1 MTPPQN
7 NMTDQP
13 TSPESGTPPPRPPRA
28 KRTPKAKPA
37 PAESQTDA
45 LRAQLASEMSAEPE
59 PDALPEDAADESLD
73 DGQLRRELME
83 ELDRL
88 VSRVRQS
95 APDYAPPPFSPK
107 RLISFLQE
115 NLQRFAPDTQQTI
128 LERLRGAIGQD
139 FFDVDTWKGMWFM
152 LNYTVEYRGDQF
164 KRRFTGEYQTD
175 PWGMDYEFIE
185 VVQPL
190 LDFLQKQY
198 FRLELTGLEH
208 IPDAGR
214 GILVAN
220 HSGQFPWDG
229 LMLNTTILNEHPSQR
244 TVRVLFEPWF
254 ATVPFLG
261 DSLVRFGQVVASEA
275 NGEKLLEQDEL
286 IAVFPEGNQAMAKP
300 TQNKYKLARFDPNAF
315 VRMALKTGAP
325 IIPLSIVGAEE
336 TAPTLRRSR
345 KLAALTGAPFFPL
358 PLFGPLPLP
367 AKWYVD
373 IAPPI
378 STEEFGPDRANDAT
392 LINQLADLTRNQVRH
407 LLNSRLT
414 QRRSVFF
421 G

>member
-1 MTPPQN
+1 MTEPITPEERTTAPPN
-7 NMTDQP
+7 RR
-13 TSPESGTPPPRPPRA
+13 G
-28 KRTPKAKPA
+28 KRSSKAKLSP
-37 PAESQTDA
+37 DN
-45 LRAQLASEMSAEPE
+45 LREQLESEMPAEPE
-59 PDALPEDAADESLD
+59 SLPDDESL
-73 DGQLRRELME
+73 RRDLMD

-88 VSRVRQS
+88 ISRVRAS
-95 APDYAPPPFSPK
+95 SPDYTPPPFSPK
-107 RLISFLQE
+107 RLLHFVQE
-115 NLQRFAPDTQQTI
+115 NLQRFSPDTQQTI
-128 LERLRGAIGQD
+128 LERLRNAIGQD

-208 IPDAGR
+208 IPDVGR

-229 LMLNTTILNEHPSQR
+229 LMLNTAILNEHPSQR
-244 TVRVLFEPWF
+244 TVRILFDSWF

-261 DSLVRFGQVVASEA
+261 DSLVRFGQVVATEE

-286 IAVFPEGNQAMAKP
+286 ITVFPEGNRAMGK
-300 TQNKYKLARFDPNAF
+300 TSKNQYRLSRFDPNAF
-315 VRMALKTGAP
+315 IRMALKTGAP
-325 IIPLSIVGAEE
+325 IIPVSIVGSEE

-345 KLAALTGAPFFPL
+345 TLAALTGAPFFPL

-367 AKWYVD
+367 AKWYID

-378 STEEFGPDRANDAT
+378 PTESYGPDRSNDST
-392 LINQLADLTRNQVRH
+392 LISQLADLTRNHVRQM
-407 LLNSRLT
+407 LTDRLT

>member
-1 MTPPQN
+1 
-7 NMTDQP
+7 MTDQP
-13 TSPESGTPPPRPPRA
+13 TPVEETPRPKRTKRPPKATSPDAPPAAENPTPEPPTPP
-28 KRTPKAKPA
+28 
-37 PAESQTDA
+37 
-45 LRAQLASEMSAEPE
+45 
-59 PDALPEDAADESLD
+59 ADEPLNEET
-73 DGQLRRELME
+73 LRRELME
-83 ELDRL
+83 ELDHL
-88 VSRVRQS
+88 IARVRQS
-95 APDYAPPPFSPK
+95 APDYTPPPFSPK
-107 RLISFLQE
+107 RLIQFLQE
-115 NLQRFAPDTQQTI
+115 NLQRFSPDTQQSI

-139 FFDVDTWKGMWFM
+139 FLDVDTWKGIWFM

-198 FRLELTGLEH
+198 FRLELTGIEH

-229 LMLNTTILNEHPSQR
+229 LMLNTSILNSHPSMR
-244 TVRVLFEPWF
+244 TVRVLFDPWF
-254 ATVPFLG
+254 SSVPFLG
-261 DSLVRFGQVVASEA
+261 DSLVRFGQVVATEE
-275 NGEKLLEQDEL
+275 NGETLLAQDEL
-286 IAVFPEGNQAMAKP
+286 IAVFPEGNRALGKTTKNQ
-300 TQNKYKLARFDPNAF
+300 YKLSRFDPNAF

-325 IIPLSIVGAEE
+325 IIPVSIVGSEE
-336 TAPTLRRSR
+336 TAPTLHRSR
-345 KLAALTGAPFFPL
+345 TLAALTGAPFFPL

-378 STEEFGPDRANDAT
+378 PTESFGEDRATDLT
-392 LINQLADLTRNQVRH
+392 LISQLADLTRNHVRQM
-407 LLNSRLT
+407 LNARLT
-414 QRRSVFF
+414 QRRSVYF

>member
-1 MTPPQN
+1 
-7 NMTDQP
+7 MTDQP
-13 TSPESGTPPPRPPRA
+13 TPAEETPTPRPKRGKRAANAAPSPEIPAAEPPPADDPI
-28 KRTPKAKPA
+28 
-37 PAESQTDA
+37 D
-45 LRAQLASEMSAEPE
+45 
-59 PDALPEDAADESLD
+59 EDT
-73 DGQLRRELME
+73 LRRELME
-83 ELDRL
+83 ELDHL
-88 VSRVRQS
+88 IARVRKS
-95 APDYAPPPFSPK
+95 APDYSPPPFSPK
-107 RLISFLQE
+107 RLIQFLQE
-115 NLQRFAPDTQQTI
+115 NLQRFSPDTQQSI
-128 LERLRGAIGQD
+128 LERLRNAVGQD
-139 FFDVDTWKGMWFM
+139 FLDVDTWKGIWFM

-214 GILVAN
+214 AILVAN

-229 LMLNTTILNEHPSQR
+229 LMLNTAVLNSHPSMR
-244 TVRVLFEPWF
+244 TVRVLFDPWF

-261 DSLVRFGQVVASEA
+261 DSLVRFGQVVATEE
-275 NGEKLLEQDEL
+275 NGETLLEQDEL
-286 IAVFPEGNQAMAKP
+286 IAVFPEGNRAMAKTP
-300 TQNKYKLARFDPNAF
+300 KNQYKLARFDPNAF
-315 VRMALKTGAP
+315 IRMALKTGAP
-325 IIPLSIVGAEE
+325 IIPVAIVGSEE
-336 TAPTLRRSR
+336 TAPTLHRSR
-345 KLAALTGAPFFPL
+345 TLAALTGAPFFPL

-378 STEEFGPDRANDAT
+378 PTDSFGADRATDPT
-392 LINQLADLTRNQVRH
+392 LISQLADLTRNHVRQM
-407 LLNSRLT
+407 LNSRLT
-414 QRRSVFF
+414 QRRSVYF

>member
-1 MTPPQN
+1 
-7 NMTDQP
+7 MTDQP
-13 TSPESGTPPPRPPRA
+13 TPPDPETSPSHSKRGKRPKKTSA
-28 KRTPKAKPA
+28 T
-37 PAESQTDA
+37 PAEVHIPLESEPPADPEPASPPEEPANGQTDEEA
-45 LRAQLASEMSAEPE
+45 
-59 PDALPEDAADESLD
+59 
-73 DGQLRRELME
+73 LRRELMD

-95 APDYAPPPFSPK
+95 APDYTPPPFSPK
-107 RLISFLQE
+107 RFISFLQE
-115 NLQRFAPDTQQTI
+115 NLQRFSPDTQQTI
-128 LERLRGAIGQD
+128 LERLRSAIGQD

-164 KRRFTGEYQTD
+164 KRRFTGEYPTD

-208 IPDAGR
+208 IPEFGR
-214 GILVAN
+214 AILVAN

-229 LMLNTTILNEHPSQR
+229 LMLNTTVLNEHPSQR
-244 TVRVLFEPWF
+244 TVRVLFDPWF

-261 DSLVRFGQVVASEA
+261 DSLIRFGQVVATEET
-275 NGEKLLEQDEL
+275 GETLLEQDEL
-286 IAVFPEGNQAMAKP
+286 IAVFPEGNRAMGKTAKN
-300 TQNKYKLARFDPNAF
+300 QYKLSHFDPNAF
-315 VRMALKTGAP
+315 IRMALKTGAP
-325 IIPLSIVGAEE
+325 IIPVSIVGSEE

-345 KLAALTGAPFFPL
+345 TLAALTGAPFFPL

-367 AKWYVD
+367 VKWYID

-378 STEEFGPDRANDAT
+378 PTDSYGPDGVNDPT
-392 LINQLADLTRNQVRH
+392 LLSQLADLTRNHVRQM
-407 LLNSRLT
+407 LTNRLT